1 MDGGQLGGFLSG
13 GLHALNRIDLAKPN
27 KGRADHV
34 GPFAV
39 ASQGAADFR
48 RSSRPVSPRNRQ
60 TGGDICAPILDH
72 AVYGIKLE
80 FAQLGPLNS
89 RIKRAD
95 DSAPHHVA
103 DKDEIVARCEHRRL
117 AFELGRFALAE
128 NTRADKR
135 PFGHLRQR
143 VAAEFVADV
152 VD

>member
-1 MDGGQLGGFLSG
+1 MLV
-13 GLHALNRIDLAKPN
+13 HRIGLAKPN
-27 KGRADHV
+27 QRRADHV

-48 RSSRPVSPRNRQ
+48 RSSGLVGPRNRQ
-60 TGGDICAPILDH
+60 TGGDICAPILEH

-80 FAQLGPLNS
+80 FAELWPLDS

-103 DKDEIVARCEHRRL
+103 DKDEIVARRKNRRL

-128 NTRADKR
+128 NAHADKG

-143 VAAEFVADV
+143 VAAEFAADV